1 MNGDDREPM
10 LENVF
15 SNAREELAPDA
26 FTEQVM
32 LHTDRAKRRAIPTR
46 AALAL
51 ALALL
56 GIPVQDVALELSQ
69 VLVVALVPIQ
79 NTLLAQL
86 LAPVNTV
93 AGLLTVVLL
102 VIRAAHRR
110 LFR

>member
-1 MNGDDREPM
+1 MNGDLDPA
-10 LENVF
+10 LEEVF
-15 SNAREELAPDA
+15 SNAKEALSGDM
-26 FTEQVM
+26 FTERVVQRTHA
-32 LHTDRAKRRAIPTR
+32 LKRRAMAGR

-69 VLVVALVPIQ
+69 VLMVTLVPIA
-79 NTLLAQL
+79 NTLAAQL
-86 LAPVNTV
+86 LAPVNTA
-93 AGLLTVVLL
+93 AGLLSVVLL